1 MWIEMIIFYDY
12 NYKIFNIPGIFIG
25 HFSPNWLHGMF
36 IDIVPSSCCSS
47 DHKYTT
53 TDTSS
58 RSVTNLPDTSSRP
71 VTNLTDTS
79 SRPVTYLTNTS
90 SRPVTNLTDTSSRPV
105 TNLTNTSS
113 RPVTD
118 PKCLG
123 FGQNKLILN
132 NNKKTNRK
140 RI

>member
-1 MWIEMIIFYDY
+1 
-12 NYKIFNIPGIFIG
+12 
-25 HFSPNWLHGMF
+25 MF

-71 VTNLTDTS
+71 VTNL
-79 SRPVTYLTNTS
+79 PE
-90 SRPVTNLTDTSSRPV
+90 TSSRPV